1 MKGVAI
7 LSLFNLQYNS
17 IYIYNRRYLLNSF
30 DLSEKQLHY
39 FVALHG
45 NDFIKHESSKNETI
59 DFDMILRRI
68 SKNCKT
74 EEDYKADFRNQ
85 WNEEM
90 TNELETSLAI
100 YNKEQ
105 VEFEY
110 SKLTLD
116 LSKVD
121 EVKNILRGLML
132 FCFLTSR

>member
-7 LSLFNLQYNS
+7 LSLFNLKHNS
-17 IYIYNRRYLLNSF
+17 IYIYNRRYLLNRF
-30 DLSEKQLHY
+30 NLSENQLHY

-59 DFDMILRRI
+59 DFEAILRRI
-68 SKNCKT
+68 SENCKT
-74 EEDYKADFRNQ
+74 EEDYKADFRNE

-100 YNKEQ
+100 YNKQQ

-116 LSKVD
+116 LVKVD
-121 EVKNILRGLML
+121 EVKNVLGGLILS
-132 FCFLTSR
+132 CFLTSR

>member
-121 EVKNILRGLML
+121 EVKNVLRGLML